1 MSGTQPTRRVP
12 DLNASDQRHDPAA
25 APAKDAPFAAKLAFY
40 RAEHRS
46 RGVRLTHLVGIPTV
60 ACSLPLVLARPRIG
74 IPLFAAGWSLQV
86 AGHVL
91 FEHNRP
97 ALTRGPIT
105 YQLCG
110 LAHWCEEIGDLLAG
124 PARTSDVR
132 AASPEADAGVSGG

>member
-1 MSGTQPTRRVP
+1 M
-12 DLNASDQRHDPAA
+12 
-25 APAKDAPFAAKLAFY
+25 
-40 RAEHRS
+40 
-46 RGVRLTHLVGIPTV
+46 
-60 ACSLPLVLARPRIG
+60 
-74 IPLFAAGWSLQV
+74 
-86 AGHVL
+86 L

>member
-1 MSGTQPTRRVP
+1 MRPWCRPAGADHT
-12 DLNASDQRHDPAA
+12 DL
-25 APAKDAPFAAKLAFY
+25 
-40 RAEHRS
+40 HRE
-46 RGVRLTHLVGIPTV
+46 RT
-60 ACSLPLVLARPRIG
+60 
-74 IPLFAAGWSLQV
+74 